1 MDMRTYRAAGQPR
14 VTILFLR
21 VVNLKTITW
30 ILLTIFGILEK
41 FWVLQPKEV
50 LRVEMCH
57 QNSLTGQYTASY
69 LHNNMGG
76 YGYVVCCMMLL
87 PSSWCWCTVVYYDAM
102 VYVLWSYDAITIQL
116 VSVGVP
122 LYTMMLWCMFYDDIT
137 IQLMSMVVVGVLQCF
152 VHGSENV
159 KMSGV

>member
-1 MDMRTYRAAGQPR
+1 MSVGVP
-14 VTILFLR
+14 L
-21 VVNLKTITW
+21 
-30 ILLTIFGILEK
+30 
-41 FWVLQPKEV
+41 
-50 LRVEMCH
+50 
-57 QNSLTGQYTASY
+57 YT
-69 LHNNMGG
+69 
-76 YGYVVCCMMLL
+76 MML
-87 PSSWCWCTVVYYDAM
+87 WCM
-102 VYVLWSYDAITIQL
+102 FYDAITIQL